1 MRTAF
6 LLVGAA
12 WFAMMAGS
20 NLATPLYAVYE
31 REFGFSS
38 AVLTVVF
45 ATYAL
50 VLAPSLLVFGQL
62 SDRIGRRRVMAAG
75 FVTATLGLVAFAV
88 ASGIGWLFAARA
100 IQGLAVGM
108 ISGAAAA
115 ALVELDPAPFEDRA
129 ALLASLAQA
138 GGSAFGPLIAGMLAE
153 WAPARLVLPFAV
165 FAVLGV
171 AATAIALLIAEPADR
186 TGGARERAGRAA
198 APRDHAHGMAAPR
211 DRAAAP
217 RDGSDRAPAPRALL
231 VRPSV
236 PRPIRVV
243 FARVSVTGAA
253 VWATAALFL
262 SVVPSYAAE
271 LLDTS
276 NLALLGAVSAT
287 LLAVSCAAQIA
298 ARRWGAHARMQA
310 AGLVLL
316 AAGLLALV
324 LAFPARSLPLLLVA
338 GLLTGT
344 GHGIAFLGAQAE
356 LNLAAPPERRG
367 EVNAAFYTLIYLG
380 VATTVI
386 STGLV
391 TLTAPLSSAITSFA
405 AVTGTVA
412 LATAAWHL
420 QPRRVNPR

>member
-1 MRTAF
+1 MRTPF

-12 WFAMMAGS
+12 WFVMMAGS

-31 REFGFSS
+31 REFEFSS

-75 FVTATLGLVAFAV
+75 FLTATLGLIAFAV
-88 ASGIGWLFAARA
+88 ASALGWLFAARA

-115 ALVELDPAPFEDRA
+115 ALVELDPVPAEDRA
-129 ALLASLAQA
+129 ALVASLAQA
-138 GGSAFGPLIAGMLAE
+138 GGSASGPLIAGMLAE
-153 WAPARLVLPFAV
+153 WAPARLVLPFML
-165 FAVLGV
+165 FAVLGLG
-171 AATAIALLIAEPADR
+171 AIAVALAIPEPSDR
-186 TGGARERAGRAA
+186 PGGARAG
-198 APRDHAHGMAAPR
+198 
-211 DRAAAP
+211 
-217 RDGSDRAPAPRALL
+217 SPAPRALI

-236 PRPIRVV
+236 PPEIRVL

-262 SVVPSYAAE
+262 SVVPSYAAD

-276 NLALLGAVSAT
+276 DLALLGAISAT

-298 ARRWGAHARMQA
+298 ARRWGAHSRMQA
-310 AGLVLL
+310 VGLVLL

-324 LAFPARSLPLLLVA
+324 LAFPARSLALLLVA

-344 GHGIAFLGAQAE
+344 GHGIAFLGAQAQ
-356 LNLAAPPERRG
+356 LNLAAPPARRG

-391 TLTAPLSSAITSFA
+391 TLTAPLSTAITSFA
-405 AVTGTVA
+405 VVTGAIA
-412 LATAAWHL
+412 LATAAWHVKPKRARPL
-420 QPRRVNPR
+420 